1 LRGLTV
7 NKRPAEICQKKME
20 DFPGKTEGTLPLRSV
35 LLLNNPQNRW
45 GNEFFNENMKFLHVE
60 KSPLATL

>member
-1 LRGLTV
+1 
-7 NKRPAEICQKKME
+7 ME